1 MKTNND
7 KPILVQESK
16 GLIVVVLVVVVVGW
30 SKEVSFLSE

>member
-16 GLIVVVLVVVVVGW
+16 GLIVVVLVVGW